1 MSEFLT
7 EINYD
12 KLIEKSLKNVV
23 VEALKI
29 AERQG
34 LPGEHHFYITFK
46 TNHPQTRISDQL
58 KSQYPE
64 EMTIVI
70 QHQFSNLIVETSG
83 FGIDLSFGG
92 IRQTLYIPFDAITYF
107 ADPYAKFG
115 LSFNFDDEPIS
126 HNTDNDFAAEMAEE
140 PKKPPTASQ
149 PSFPSTLSAKIKCAK
164 IRSHRRQTPNQHFAG
179 RRILRRTCR
188 HSQRKR
194 RQH

>member
-83 FGIDLSFGG
+83 FSIDLSFGG

-126 HNTDNDFAAEMAEE
+126 HNTDNDFAAEMEEE
-140 PKKPPTASQ
+140 PKKTSNGVATGRFHRR
-149 PSFPSTLSAKIKCAK
+149 FPQKIKCAK
-164 IRSHRRQTPNQHFAG
+164 NP
-179 RRILRRTCR
+179 
-188 HSQRKR
+188 
-194 RQH
+194 